1 MSRLAHQRGR
11 PSDYRKSLQNDCN
24 WEEVKY
30 RIRCRDGHV
39 CVCCGKN
46 YGLEVHHIAYY
57 VNGISIRGKELEHLE
72 WLALVCEECHSFIH
86 HTGDHPLNPKN
97 KVKVNINDYRRK

>member
-57 VNGISIRGKELEHLE
+57 VNRISIRGKELEHLE

-97 KVKVNINDYRRK
+97 EVKVNINDYRRK